1 VVNDGSTVVGTGQI
15 FSSPSFGLGQNY
27 SFTFTNA
34 GTYPYHCG
42 IHLSMH
48 GTVIVM

>member
-1 VVNDGSTVVGTGQI
+1 VNDATPMIGIGQKFSSTAIGTGK
-15 FSSPSFGLGQNY
+15 SF
-27 SFTFTNA
+27 SFTFTEA

>member
-1 VVNDGSTVVGTGQI
+1 MSGAGQI
-15 FSSPSFGLGQNY
+15 FSSTAIGQGQTFA
-27 SFTFTNA
+27 FTFTDA

-42 IHLSMH
+42 IHPSMH